1 MALGVYGNVH
11 DPTGESILGDG
22 LFFSATLNMKAWL
35 ATAVV
40 AARLRAGVHRA
51 SWMYGTAAASPPRPG
66 WVPTVHRV
74 SGTLAFLISLPVVYH
89 CLWALG
95 FQDTTTRVLV
105 HSLAGCFFYGAF
117 TAKMLWLRAPAS
129 RGSCCRSPG
138 GSVFTALVVIWLTS
152 ALWFFDNIGF
162 PSLLAAAARAPASPY
177 PRRPDDAARGHPAAR
192 ADRASRRGL
201 VLAL

>member
-1 MALGVYGNVH
+1 VEAAVQPPASAARLVVPALVGAAVAVALGVYGNVH
-11 DPTGESILGDG
+11 DPTGSSILGNG
-22 LFFSATLNMKAWL
+22 LFFSATLNMKAWF

-40 AARLRAGVHRA
+40 VLACVQVF
-51 SWMYGTAAASPPRPG
+51 TAAWMFGRLPLSSNPA

-105 HSLAGCFFYGAF
+105 HSVAGCFFYGAF
-117 TAKMLWLRAPAS
+117 VSKMLWLRVPS
-129 RGSCCRSPG
+129 LPG
-138 GSVFTALVVIWLTS
+138 PLLPLAGGAVFTSLVVIWLTS

-162 PSLLAAAARAPASPY
+162 PSF
-177 PRRPDDAARGHPAAR
+177 
-192 ADRASRRGL
+192 
-201 VLAL
+201 